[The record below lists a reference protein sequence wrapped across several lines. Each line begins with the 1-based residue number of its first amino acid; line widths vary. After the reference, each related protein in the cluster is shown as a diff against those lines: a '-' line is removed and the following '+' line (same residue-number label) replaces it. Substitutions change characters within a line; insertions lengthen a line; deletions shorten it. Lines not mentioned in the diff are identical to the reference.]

1 MFNTQKPDLADL
13 PTTSRLLRSTAI
25 AVGVAATL
33 LVTVVLPAE
42 YAVDPTRI
50 GRLLGLTEMGTV
62 KMAIAREAEQE
73 AMAEAAPATLASTA
87 PAPEMPAKAA
97 PTPSTAPIP
106 APASAAASARVSA
119 DAAPAA
125 AKVEE
130 MTLTLA
136 PGQGV
141 EIKAKMRKGAS
152 VNYVWVTDGPKL
164 NFDTHGDGTGISYHG
179 YSKGSESRSE
189 GVLTAAFD
197 GSHGWFWRNR
207 AGKPVTVTLKVT
219 GDFDGLKRLV

>member
-1 MFNTQKPDLADL
+1 MYNTQKPDLADL
-13 PTTSRLLRSTAI
+13 PTSSRLLRSTAI

-42 YAVDPTRI
+42 YAVDPTGI

-62 KMAIAREAEQE
+62 KIAIAREADQE
-73 AMAEAAPATLASTA
+73 AAAGAT
-87 PAPEMPAKAA
+87 P
-97 PTPSTAPIP
+97 
-106 APASAAASARVSA
+106 AASAPVMTAQVSPS
-119 DAAPAA
+119 PAA
-125 AKVEE
+125 AAVPAPVQAIAPAQQAPTAKAEE

-152 VNYVWVTDGPKL
+152 VTYVWVTDGPKL

-219 GDFDGLKRLV
+219 GDFDSLKRLV

>member
-1 MFNTQKPDLADL
+1 MYNTQKPDLADL
-13 PTTSRLLRSTAI
+13 PTSSRLLRSTAI

-42 YAVDPTRI
+42 YAVDPTGI

-73 AMAEAAPATLASTA
+73 A
-87 PAPEMPAKAA
+87 
-97 PTPSTAPIP
+97 
-106 APASAAASARVSA
+106 SAAAAATAPVITA
-119 DAAPAA
+119 QAPPAPAA
-125 AKVEE
+125 AAVPAPVQASAPPQQTSAGKADE

-152 VNYVWVTDGPKL
+152 VTYVWVTDGPKL
-164 NFDTHGDGTGISYHG
+164 NFDTHGDGPGISYHG
-179 YSKGSESRSE
+179 YGKGSESRSE

-207 AGKPVTVTLKVT
+207 AGKAVTVTLKVT

>member
-1 MFNTQKPDLADL
+1 MYNTQKPDLADL
-13 PTTSRLLRSTAI
+13 PTTGRLLRSTAI
-25 AVGVAATL
+25 AAGVAATI
-33 LVTVVLPAE
+33 LVTMVLPAE
-42 YAVDPTRI
+42 YAVDPTGI

-62 KMAIAREAEQE
+62 KMALAREAEQE
-73 AMAEAAPATLASTA
+73 ASAAAASTVAASAPVITSRAPPAPVAAPA
-87 PAPEMPAKAA
+87 
-97 PTPSTAPIP
+97 PTPVQAG
-106 APASAAASARVSA
+106 SAA
-119 DAAPAA
+119 DQAAPAA
-125 AKVEE
+125 KAEE

-152 VNYVWVTDGPKL
+152 VTYVWSTDGPKL
-164 NFDTHGDGTGISYHG
+164 NFDTHGDGAGISYHG
-179 YSKGSESRSE
+179 YGKGSENRSE

>member
-1 MFNTQKPDLADL
+1 MFNTQKPDLAAL

-42 YAVDPTRI
+42 YAVDPTGI

-73 AMAEAAPATLASTA
+73 AAAEATPA
-87 PAPEMPAKAA
+87 
-97 PTPSTAPIP
+97 
-106 APASAAASARVSA
+106 AAASAPMMTAQTAPTPAAAAVPA
-119 DAAPAA
+119 PVQAIAPAEQAPAA
-125 AKVEE
+125 KAEE

-152 VNYVWVTDGPKL
+152 VTYVWVTDGPKL
-164 NFDTHGDGTGISYHG
+164 NFDTHGDGAGISYHG
-179 YSKGSESRSE
+179 YGKGSESRSE

-207 AGKPVTVTLKVT
+207 AGKPVTVTLKVS

>member
-1 MFNTQKPDLADL
+1 MYNTQKPDLADL
-13 PTTSRLLRSTAI
+13 PTTNRLLRSTAI
-25 AVGVAATL
+25 AVSVAATL

-42 YAVDPTRI
+42 YAVDPTGI

-62 KMAIAREAEQE
+62 KMAIALEA
-73 AMAEAAPATLASTA
+73 AAEAAPAASAPVVTAQAAPPPAAAAVPAPVQAIA
-87 PAPEMPAKAA
+87 PAEQ
-97 PTPSTAPIP
+97 
-106 APASAAASARVSA
+106 
-119 DAAPAA
+119 APAA
-125 AKVEE
+125 KAEE

-152 VNYVWVTDGPKL
+152 VTYVWVTDGPKL

-179 YSKGSESRSE
+179 YGKGSESRSE

>member
-1 MFNTQKPDLADL
+1 MYNTQKPDLADL
-13 PTTSRLLRSTAI
+13 PTDSRLLRSTAI
-25 AVGVAATL
+25 AVGLAATL

-42 YAVDPTRI
+42 YAVDPTGI

-62 KMAIAREAEQE
+62 KMAIAREADQE
-73 AMAEAAPATLASTA
+73 AA
-87 PAPEMPAKAA
+87 AKA
-97 PTPSTAPIP
+97 TP
-106 APASAAASARVSA
+106 AASAPVMTAQVAPSRAAAAVPA
-119 DAAPAA
+119 PVQAIAPAEQAPAA
-125 AKVEE
+125 KAEE

-152 VNYVWVTDGPKL
+152 VTYVWVTDGPKL

-179 YSKGSESRSE
+179 YGKGSESRSE

>member
-1 MFNTQKPDLADL
+1 MYNTQKPDLADV
-13 PTTSRLLRSTAI
+13 PTSSRLLHSTAI

-42 YAVDPTRI
+42 YAVDPTGI

-62 KMAIAREAEQE
+62 KMAIAREAAQE
-73 AMAEAAPATLASTA
+73 
-87 PAPEMPAKAA
+87 
-97 PTPSTAPIP
+97 
-106 APASAAASARVSA
+106 ASAAAAASTPVMTAQVSPSPVASAVPA
-119 DAAPAA
+119 PVQTNAPAEQAPAA
-125 AKVEE
+125 KAEE

-152 VNYVWVTDGPKL
+152 VTYVWVTDGPKL

-179 YSKGSESRSE
+179 YGKGSESRSE

-219 GDFDGLKRLV
+219 GDFDSLKRLV

>member
-1 MFNTQKPDLADL
+1 MHNTQKPDLADL
-13 PTTSRLLRSTAI
+13 PTASRLLRSTAI
-25 AVGVAATL
+25 AVGVAAAL
-33 LVTVVLPAE
+33 LVAVVLPAE
-42 YAVDPTRI
+42 YAVDPTGI
-50 GRLLGLTEMGTV
+50 GRLLGLTDMGTV

-73 AMAEAAPATLASTA
+73 ASAATASAPAITA
-87 PAPEMPAKAA
+87 QAPRPPAAAAAAAAVPAPVQ
-97 PTPSTAPIP
+97 
-106 APASAAASARVSA
+106 ASAPGTG
-119 DAAPAA
+119 APAA
-125 AKVEE
+125 KAEE

-152 VNYVWVTDGPKL
+152 VTYVWVTDGPKL
-164 NFDTHGDGTGISYHG
+164 NFDTHGDGAGISYHG
-179 YSKGSESRSE
+179 YGKGSESRSE

-207 AGKPVTVTLKVT
+207 AGKAVTVTLKVT

>member
-1 MFNTQKPDLADL
+1 MFNTQKPDLAAL

-42 YAVDPTRI
+42 YAVDPTGI

-73 AMAEAAPATLASTA
+73 ASAA
-87 PAPEMPAKAA
+87 
-97 PTPSTAPIP
+97 
-106 APASAAASARVSA
+106 AAASAPMITAQASP
-119 DAAPAA
+119 APAA
-125 AKVEE
+125 AAPAPVQASAPPEQASAGKAEE

-152 VNYVWVTDGPKL
+152 VTYVWVTDGPKL
-164 NFDTHGDGTGISYHG
+164 NFDTHGDGAGISYHG
-179 YSKGSESRSE
+179 YGKGSESRSE

-207 AGKPVTVTLKVT
+207 ADKPVTVTVKVS
-219 GDFDGLKRLV
+219 GDFDGLKRLL

>member
-1 MFNTQKPDLADL
+1 MFNTQKPDLAAL

-42 YAVDPTRI
+42 YAVDPTGI

-62 KMAIAREAEQE
+62 KMAIARETEQE
-73 AMAEAAPATLASTA
+73 AAAEATPA
-87 PAPEMPAKAA
+87 
-97 PTPSTAPIP
+97 
-106 APASAAASARVSA
+106 AAASAPMMTAQTAPTPAAAAVPA
-119 DAAPAA
+119 PVQAIAPAEQAPAA
-125 AKVEE
+125 KAEE

-152 VNYVWVTDGPKL
+152 VTYVWVTDGPKL
-164 NFDTHGDGTGISYHG
+164 NFDTHGDGAGISYHG
-179 YSKGSESRSE
+179 YGKGSESRSE

-207 AGKPVTVTLKVT
+207 AGKPVTVTLKVS

>member
-1 MFNTQKPDLADL
+1 MYNSQKPDPADL
-13 PTTSRLLRSTAI
+13 PTTRKLLRSTAV
-25 AVGVAATL
+25 AVGVAAAL

-42 YAVDPTRI
+42 YAVDPTGI
-50 GRLLGLTEMGTV
+50 GRPLQLTDMGTV

-73 AMAEAAPATLASTA
+73 ASAEA
-87 PAPEMPAKAA
+87 
-97 PTPSTAPIP
+97 
-106 APASAAASARVSA
+106 ASAAAASAPVITAQASP
-119 DAAPAA
+119 APAA
-125 AKVEE
+125 AAVPGPVQASAPAEVASAAKAEE

-152 VNYVWVTDGPKL
+152 VTYVWVTDGAKL
-164 NFDTHGDGTGISYHG
+164 NFDIHGDAPGISYHG
-179 YSKGSESRSE
+179 YGKGSESRSE
-189 GVLTAAFD
+189 GNLTAAFD

-219 GDFDGLKRLV
+219 GDFDNLKRLV

>member
-1 MFNTQKPDLADL
+1 MYNTQKPELADL

-25 AVGVAATL
+25 AGGVAATL
-33 LVTVVLPAE
+33 LVTIVLPAE
-42 YAVDPTRI
+42 YAVDPTGI
-50 GRLLGLTEMGTV
+50 GRLLGLTEMGAV
-62 KMAIAREAEQE
+62 KVAIAREAEQE
-73 AMAEAAPATLASTA
+73 ASG
-87 PAPEMPAKAA
+87 
-97 PTPSTAPIP
+97 
-106 APASAAASARVSA
+106 

-125 AKVEE
+125 LASSTPAPQMTTPAAPAPSPASVPAPAPATGPAEAAAPAKAEE

-152 VNYVWVTDGPKL
+152 LTYVWVTDGPKL
-164 NFDTHGDGTGISYHG
+164 NFDAHGDGTGISYHG
-179 YSKGSESRSE
+179 YGKGSESRSE

-207 AGKPVTVTLKVT
+207 AGRPVTVTLKVT

>member
-1 MFNTQKPDLADL
+1 MYNNQKPDPADL

-42 YAVDPTRI
+42 YAVDPTGM
-50 GRLLGLTEMGTV
+50 GRLLGLTDMGTV
-62 KMAIAREAEQE
+62 KMATLREAEQE
-73 AMAEAAPATLASTA
+73 ATAAT
-87 PAPEMPAKAA
+87 
-97 PTPSTAPIP
+97 
-106 APASAAASARVSA
+106 ASAAVLTARAPRAPDAAVPARVQA
-119 DAAPAA
+119 TAP
-125 AKVEE
+125 VETVRAPKTE
-130 MTLTLA
+130 ETTLTLA

-152 VNYVWVTDGPKL
+152 VTYVWVTDGPKL

-179 YSKGSESRSE
+179 YGKGSESRSE

>member
-1 MFNTQKPDLADL
+1 MFNTQKPDLAAL

-42 YAVDPTRI
+42 YAVDPTGI

-73 AMAEAAPATLASTA
+73 AAAEATPA
-87 PAPEMPAKAA
+87 
-97 PTPSTAPIP
+97 
-106 APASAAASARVSA
+106 AAASAPMMTAQTAPTPAAAAVPA
-119 DAAPAA
+119 PVQAIAPAEQAPAA
-125 AKVEE
+125 KAEE

-141 EIKAKMRKGAS
+141 EIKATMRKGAS
-152 VNYVWVTDGPKL
+152 VTYVWVTDGPKL
-164 NFDTHGDGTGISYHG
+164 NFDTHGDGAGISYHG
-179 YSKGSESRSE
+179 YGKGSESRSE

-207 AGKPVTVTLKVT
+207 AGKPVTVTLKVS

>member
-1 MFNTQKPDLADL
+1 MHNTQKPDLADL
-13 PTTSRLLRSTAI
+13 PTTGRLLRSTAF
-25 AVGVAATL
+25 AVGIAATL

-42 YAVDPTRI
+42 YAVDPTGI
-50 GRLLGLTEMGTV
+50 GRLLGLTEMGSV

-73 AMAEAAPATLASTA
+73 ESAEAAPAAAASGPVIAAHT
-87 PAPEMPAKAA
+87 A
-97 PTPSTAPIP
+97 PTPVVTAVP
-106 APASAAASARVSA
+106 APAQAIAPAKQ
-119 DAAPAA
+119 APAA
-125 AKVEE
+125 QAEE

-152 VNYVWVTDGPKL
+152 VTYVWTTDGPKL
-164 NFDTHGDGTGISYHG
+164 NFDTHGDGAGISYHG
-179 YSKGSESRSE
+179 YGKGSESRSE

>member
-1 MFNTQKPDLADL
+1 MYNTQKPDLADL
-13 PTTSRLLRSTAI
+13 PTASRLLRSTAI

-42 YAVDPTRI
+42 YAVDPTGI
-50 GRLLGLTEMGTV
+50 GRLLGLTEMGSV
-62 KMAIAREAEQE
+62 KMAIAREADQE
-73 AMAEAAPATLASTA
+73 AAAEA
-87 PAPEMPAKAA
+87 
-97 PTPSTAPIP
+97 TP
-106 APASAAASARVSA
+106 AASAPVMTAQAASPPAAAAVPAVQAIAPAER
-119 DAAPAA
+119 APAA
-125 AKVEE
+125 KAEE

-141 EIKAKMRKGAS
+141 EIKATMRKGAS
-152 VNYVWVTDGPKL
+152 VTYVWVTDGPKL

-179 YSKGSESRSE
+179 YGKGSESRSE

-207 AGKPVTVTLKVT
+207 AGKPVTVTLKVI
-219 GDFDGLKRLV
+219 GDFDSLKRLV

>member
-1 MFNTQKPDLADL
+1 MYNTKKPNLADL
-13 PTTSRLLRSTAI
+13 PTTGRLLRSTAM
-25 AVGVAATL
+25 ALGVAATL

-42 YAVDPTRI
+42 YAMDPTGI
-50 GRLLGLTEMGTV
+50 GRLLGLTEMGAV

-73 AMAEAAPATLASTA
+73 ASAEAAPAVAASA
-87 PAPEMPAKAA
+87 PVINAQA
-97 PTPSTAPIP
+97 TP
-106 APASAAASARVSA
+106 APAEKASV
-119 DAAPAA
+119 
-125 AKVEE
+125 AKSEE

-152 VNYVWVTDGPKL
+152 VTYVWVTDGPKL
-164 NFDTHGDGTGISYHG
+164 NFDTHGDGAGISYHG
-179 YSKGSESRSE
+179 YGKGSESRSK

-207 AGKPVTVTLKVT
+207 AGEPVKVTLKVT

>member
-1 MFNTQKPDLADL
+1 MYNTQKPDLADL
-13 PTTSRLLRSTAI
+13 PTNSRLLRSTAI
-25 AVGVAATL
+25 AMGVAATL

-42 YAVDPTRI
+42 YAVDPTGI

-73 AMAEAAPATLASTA
+73 ASAEAAPAV
-87 PAPEMPAKAA
+87 
-97 PTPSTAPIP
+97 
-106 APASAAASARVSA
+106 AASSPVIKAQA
-119 DAAPAA
+119 TPAPAA
-125 AKVEE
+125 AAVPAPVQASAPAEAPPAAKSEE

-152 VNYVWVTDGPKL
+152 VTYVWVTDGPKL
-164 NFDTHGDGTGISYHG
+164 NFDTHGDGAGISYHG
-179 YSKGSESRSE
+179 YGKGSESRSE

-207 AGKPVTVTLKVT
+207 AGKPVKVTLKVT

>member
-1 MFNTQKPDLADL
+1 MFNTQKPDLAAL

-42 YAVDPTRI
+42 YAVDPTGI

-73 AMAEAAPATLASTA
+73 AAAEATPA
-87 PAPEMPAKAA
+87 
-97 PTPSTAPIP
+97 
-106 APASAAASARVSA
+106 AAASAPMMTAQTAPTPAAAA
-119 DAAPAA
+119 DPAPVQAIAPAEQAPAA
-125 AKVEE
+125 KAEE

-152 VNYVWVTDGPKL
+152 VTYVWVTDGPKL
-164 NFDTHGDGTGISYHG
+164 NFDTHGDGAGISYHG
-179 YSKGSESRSE
+179 YGKGSESRSE

-207 AGKPVTVTLKVT
+207 AGKPVTVTLKVS

>member
-1 MFNTQKPDLADL
+1 MYNTQKPDLTDL
-13 PTTSRLLRSTAI
+13 PTSSRLLRSTAI

-42 YAVDPTRI
+42 YAVDPTGI
-50 GRLLGLTEMGTV
+50 GQLLGLTEMGTV
-62 KMAIAREAEQE
+62 KMAIAQEAEQE
-73 AMAEAAPATLASTA
+73 PSAEAAPA
-87 PAPEMPAKAA
+87 AA
-97 PTPSTAPIP
+97 TP
-106 APASAAASARVSA
+106 APAMMAQAAP
-119 DAAPAA
+119 APAA
-125 AKVEE
+125 AALPAPAQAIAPAKQAPAAKAEE

-152 VNYVWVTDGPKL
+152 VTYVWVTDGPKL
-164 NFDTHGDGTGISYHG
+164 NFDTHGDGAGISYHG
-179 YSKGSESRSE
+179 YGKGSESRSE
-189 GVLTAAFD
+189 GTLTAAFD

-219 GDFDGLKRLV
+219 GDFVGLKRLV

>member
-1 MFNTQKPDLADL
+1 MYNTEKPDLAEI
-13 PTTSRLLRSTAI
+13 PSAGRLLRSTAI
-25 AVGVAATL
+25 AAGVAAAL

-42 YAVDPTRI
+42 YAVDPTGI

-73 AMAEAAPATLASTA
+73 ALAEAAPAPAPLASAPETAQTAPPPSASQIEAPGPA
-87 PAPEMPAKAA
+87 PAPAGA
-97 PTPSTAPIP
+97 TT
-106 APASAAASARVSA
+106 AAST
-119 DAAPAA
+119 
-125 AKVEE
+125 EE

-152 VNYVWVTDGPKL
+152 VSYVWVTDGPKL
-164 NFDTHGDGTGISYHG
+164 NFDTHGDGANISYHG
-179 YSKGSESRSE
+179 YGKGSESRSE

-207 AGKPVTVTLKVT
+207 AGKSVTVTLKVT
-219 GDFDGLKRLV
+219 GDFDGLKRMV